1 MSRPLTPTQLMQRM
15 AARQKGA
22 PDTGYFVAGPPD
34 QVERRKNRGGTVIER
49 VEASV
54 AIACTRPNKFSEF
67 AITEHGEIWG
77 VEDLMNEQGWSR
89 KHAQK
94 GITEAV
100 RAGVIQRGT
109 VAVRQPGGGDA
120 DEQCIFWSYLITNK
134 SFKRMNGPEEVD
146 NNGACTSA
154 VLLFFAPHELTQ
166 IRRFDAERQAA
177 AEKLAEEFPKVAD
190 KAFAEAAAL
199 VRRAIEQQKYS
210 AKRALGIKLKPK
222 QLKVKEEPRFVKLSL
237 LADLFPELAAGS
249 GNGHPGNGSAGRSV
263 PPVDLPTESSKGLI
277 SNTLLEGACTEAILG
292 PVQVPA
298 ESVHAPAGRES
309 VHDLLARLLG
319 PKIHDDP
326 SPALCDRIVRNMRGA
341 PLEHL
346 EIRIG
351 LRYRSI
357 KSMGMVDGLAL
368 DVGKAWSKLEAA
380 RQKGEQVYHAR
391 MAQQRAESEA
401 QIRKHFETADPTERA
416 WMLENFPE
424 LRELAK
430 AVGGES

>member
-1 MSRPLTPTQLMQRM
+1 VSRPLTLTQLMQRM

-22 PDTGYFVAGPPD
+22 PDTGYFLATSPD

-67 AITEHGEIWG
+67 AVTEHGEIWR

-109 VAVRQPGGGDA
+109 VTVRQPGGGEA
-120 DEQCIFWSYLITNK
+120 DEQAIFWSYLIKNK
-134 SFKRMNGPEEVD
+134 SFKRMKESKEVD

-154 VLLFFAPHELTQ
+154 VLFFFAPQELTQ
-166 IRRFDAERQAA
+166 IRRFNAERQAL

-237 LADLFPELAAGS
+237 LADLFPELGTGAGNGLSAGS
-249 GNGHPGNGSAGRSV
+249 VGRSV
-263 PPVDLPTESSKGLI
+263 PPVDLPTDSSKGLT

-298 ESVHAPAGRES
+298 DFVHAPADRES
-309 VHDLLARLLG
+309 VHDLLVRLLG

-357 KSMGMVDGLAL
+357 MSMGMVEGLAL

-380 RQKGEQVYHAR
+380 RQKGEQVYQAR
-391 MAQQRAESEA
+391 VEQQRAESEA
-401 QIRKHFETADPTERA
+401 QIRTHFAAADATERA
-416 WMLENFPE
+416 WMLEHFPE